1 MEEDYLQLTVLMNSW
16 DMYDKEHQE
25 RSRTEFR
32 QFLIGMADKGPN
44 HLLRL
49 FKMYLKTHQL
59 EEEVP
64 RSYSPPATLRSF
76 RSASSG

>member
-1 MEEDYLQLTVLMNSW
+1 MYMEEDYLQLIVLMNSW

-64 RSYSPPATLRSF
+64 RSYSPPATLHSF
-76 RSASSG
+76 R

>member
-1 MEEDYLQLTVLMNSW
+1 MEEDYLELCVLMNSW

-32 QFLIGMADKGPN
+32 QFLIGMADKGPK
-44 HLLRL
+44 HLIGI
-49 FKMYLKTHQL
+49 FKLYMKTHQI

-64 RSYSPPATLRSF
+64 RSYSEPATLRSF
-76 RSASSG
+76 R